1 MSPDPVPYD
10 PEAPD
15 PVTPDPVPYGSVA
28 PDPVVRNEVG
38 GTTTVHGPVVQAGRI
53 DTLTVAAAVPAI
65 LPGSPAPRLL
75 PAPARHFTDR
85 HDELARLTAL
95 LDGTDGADDAAGP
108 DGDPAP
114 RVVVLTGT
122 GGIGKS
128 ATALHFA
135 ARLRDRY
142 DGGQLH
148 ADLRG
153 DATATAA
160 APSTVLVRFLR
171 ALGVAPPYLPAD
183 EQEQIDWYRTL
194 TADRRMLTVLDNAHS
209 AAQVLP
215 LLPTGPGSL
224 TLVTSRRRLD
234 GLTREVGARVIQLP
248 PLGPADAALLLT
260 RLSGREAPHPAEADA
275 VARRCGGLPL
285 ALCMAG
291 ERLAVRTHLTWQQ
304 LEQDMATAAAPSD
317 EPGADASGID
327 PGTDPVTAAA
337 DTSYDDLT
345 PGAARLY
352 RLGGLR
358 PWPALTAPAAAV
370 LAEVPEPEAA
380 VLLDELAAIHLLEE
394 HAAGRYR
401 HHDLLR
407 AHAERRALRVDGHAR
422 AAAAVGRLLRHH
434 LAEAA
439 AADARVMPGRWH
451 LGPAYD
457 RLPPDPRTAEQAADW
472 LLAERENLVE
482 AVRTAD
488 EYGLDDLTWQLCE
501 ALWSLFLRNGH
512 HQDWLATHRLG
523 VRAAARC
530 PATPE
535 AEGRM
540 HAQLGFA
547 LKGLGRLDEA
557 EQAFTAAAE
566 ADRRCGHRRG
576 EATAVESLGLVR
588 LEQRRYEEAEACFVA
603 AEALTDDPRARALLA
618 HHRGRALSGRGEHD
632 QAAATLERAGRLM
645 AELPVPDT
653 YNQARVLTSLGQ
665 AALAAG
671 DRERAARVLA
681 EAAERM
687 RQEKA
692 PVQDADIAELRA
704 RAAATPGDRRAF
716 LTEAVELHER
726 LGSPRAAALRAELGT
741 DSDSTT

>member
-1 MSPDPVPYD
+1 MNPS
-10 PEAPD
+10 
-15 PVTPDPVPYGSVA
+15 
-28 PDPVVRNEVG
+28 VRNEVTG
-38 GTTTVHGPVVQAGRI
+38 AVHGTVVQAQHIGA
-53 DTLTVAAAVPAI
+53 LTVEQAVVPAI
-65 LPGSPAPRLL
+65 LPGSPPPRLL

-85 HDELARLTAL
+85 HDELERLLAL
-95 LDGTDGADDAAGP
+95 LDD
-108 DGDPAP
+108 DPAP

-153 DATATAA
+153 DATATAVT
-160 APSTVLVRFLR
+160 PSTVLVRFLR

-183 EQEQIDWYRTL
+183 EQEQTDWFRTL
-194 TADRRMLTVLDNAHS
+194 TADRRLLTVLDNAHS

-234 GLTREVGARVIQLP
+234 GLTREVGAHRIALP

-260 RLSGREAPHPAEADA
+260 RLSGRDDPRSADGAEA

-291 ERLAVRTHLTWQQ
+291 ERLAVRTHLTWRQ
-304 LEQDMATAAAPSD
+304 LERDMASAAAPGPD
-317 EPGADASGID
+317 DLGGPGESGD
-327 PGTDPVTAAA
+327 PGHDPVTAAA
-337 DTSYDDLT
+337 DTSYDDLG
-345 PGAARLY
+345 PDAARLY
-352 RLGGLR
+352 RLAGLR
-358 PWPALTAPAAAV
+358 PWPGLTAPAAAALV
-370 LAEVPEPEAA
+370 QVSEPEAA
-380 VLLDELAAIHLLEE
+380 ALLDELAAIHLVEE
-394 HAAGRYR
+394 YAPGRYR
-401 HHDLLR
+401 QHDLLR

-422 AAAAVGRLLRHH
+422 SAAAVGRLLRHH
-434 LAEAA
+434 LAAA
-439 AADARVMPGRWH
+439 VAADATVMPGRWH
-451 LGPAYD
+451 LGPAYVRPARD
-457 RLPPDPRTAEQAADW
+457 RATDPAPATGSAESTGSAEATGFDTATGSDEDRRRAAAAW
-472 LLAERENLVE
+472 QLAERENLVE

-501 ALWSLFLRNGH
+501 ALWSLFLRQGF
-512 HQDWLATHRLG
+512 HQDWLTTHRLG

-530 PATPE
+530 PDVPE

-547 LKGLGRLDEA
+547 LLGLGRHGEA
-557 EQAFTAAAE
+557 EEAFVSAAE

-588 LEQRRYEEAEACFVA
+588 LAQGRPEEAAECFRA
-603 AEALTDDPRARALLA
+603 ARELTEDPRARALLE
-618 HHRGRALSGRGEHD
+618 HHLGRALSGQGRHEE
-632 QAAATLERAGRLM
+632 AAATLERAARLL

-671 DRERAARVLA
+671 NRGRAAAILA

-687 RQEKA
+687 AREQA

-704 RAAATPGDRRAF
+704 RAAAAPEERRRF
-716 LTEAVELHER
+716 LTEAIERYER
-726 LGSPRAAALRAELGT
+726 LGAPRAAALRAERDALG
-741 DSDSTT
+741 S

>member
-1 MSPDPVPYD
+1 MNPDP
-10 PEAPD
+10 A
-15 PVTPDPVPYGSVA
+15 
-28 PDPVVRNEVG
+28 VRNEVG
-38 GTTTVHGPVVQAGRI
+38 GTVHGTVVQAQHIG
-53 DTLTVAAAVPAI
+53 TLTLQEAVVPA
-65 LPGSPAPRLL
+65 LVPGAPTPRLL

-85 HDELARLTAL
+85 RTELDRLSAL
-95 LDGTDGADDAAGP
+95 LDADD
-108 DGDPAP
+108 DPAP

-135 ARLRDRY
+135 ARLKDRY

-171 ALGVAPPYLPAD
+171 ALGVAPPYVPAD
-183 EQEQIDWYRTL
+183 EQEQIDWFRTL
-194 TADRRMLTVLDNAHS
+194 TAGRRLLTVLDNAHS
-209 AAQVLP
+209 VAQVLP

-224 TLVTSRRRLD
+224 TLVTSRRRLS
-234 GLTREVGARVIQLP
+234 GLRSAAGAHHLALP

-260 RLSGREAPHPAEADA
+260 RLAGRAPGTDSDSDGAAA

-304 LEQDMATAAAPSD
+304 LEHDVASAAAHDRPD
-317 EPGADASGID
+317 GQDGPGR
-327 PGTDPVTAAA
+327 DPVTATA
-337 DTSYDDLT
+337 DTSYGDLT
-345 PGAARLY
+345 PDAARLY

-358 PWPALTAPAAAV
+358 PWAGLTAPAAAALV
-370 LAEVPEPEAA
+370 DLPEERAA
-380 VLLDELAAIHLLEE
+380 ALLEE
-394 HAAGRYR
+394 LASIHLVEESAPGRYR
-401 HHDLLR
+401 YHDLLR
-407 AHAERRALRVDGHAR
+407 THAERRALKEDGPAR
-422 AAAAVGRLLRHH
+422 SAAAVGRLLRHH
-434 LAEAA
+434 LAAAA
-439 AADARVMPGRWH
+439 AADARLMPGRWR
-451 LGPAYD
+451 LGPAYT
-457 RLPPDPRTAEQAADW
+457 RVPEGPGTPGEATDW
-472 LLAERENLVE
+472 QLAERENLVE

-501 ALWSLFLRNGH
+501 ALWSLFLRQGF

-523 VRAAARC
+523 VHAAARC
-530 PATPE
+530 PGTPE

-547 LKGLGRLDEA
+547 LLGLGRHDEA
-557 EQAFTAAAE
+557 EAAFTSAAD

-588 LEQRRYEEAEACFVA
+588 LAQGRYAEAAHSFRA
-603 AEALTDDPRARALLA
+603 AQGLADDPRARALLE
-618 HHRGRALSGRGEHD
+618 HHLGRALSGRGRHAE
-632 QAAATLERAGRLM
+632 AAATLERARDLM
-645 AELPVPDT
+645 SALPDP
-653 YNQARVLTSLGQ
+653 YNEARVLTSLGE

-671 DRERAARVLA
+671 DRDSAAARLA

-687 RQEKA
+687 AHERA
-692 PVQDADIAELRA
+692 PVQEAAIAALRA
-704 RAAATPGDRRAF
+704 RAAATPEERRRF
-716 LTEAVELHER
+716 LTEAIERYER
-726 LGSPRAAALRAELGT
+726 LGSPAAAALREQRDAQG
-741 DSDSTT
+741 

>member
-1 MSPDPVPYD
+1 M
-10 PEAPD
+10 
-15 PVTPDPVPYGSVA
+15 TPDPVPY
-28 PDPVVRNEVG
+28 DPVVRNEVG
-38 GTTTVHGPVVQAGRI
+38 GTATVHGPVVQAGRI
-53 DTLTVAAAVPAI
+53 EHLTVAAAVPAI

-75 PAPARHFTDR
+75 PPAARHFTDR

-95 LDGTDGADDAAGP
+95 LDGADGADGT
-108 DGDPAP
+108 DGTESDPAP

-153 DATATAA
+153 DATATATT
-160 APSTVLVRFLR
+160 PSTVLVRFLR

-194 TADRRMLTVLDNAHS
+194 TADRRLLTVLDNAHS

-234 GLTREVGARVIQLP
+234 GLTREVGARMIQLP

-260 RLSGREAPHPAEADA
+260 RLSGREAPQPAEAEA

-304 LEQDMATAAAPSD
+304 LERDMATAAAPSD
-317 EPGADASGID
+317 E

-358 PWPALTAPAAAV
+358 PWPALTAPAAAA

-380 VLLDELAAIHLLEE
+380 ALLDELAAVHLLEE

-401 HHDLLR
+401 YHALLR
-407 AHAERRALRVDGHAR
+407 VHAERHALRVDGHGR
-422 AAAAVGRLLRHH
+422 TAAAVGRLLRHH
-434 LAEAA
+434 LAAAA

-457 RLPPDPRTAEQAADW
+457 RLPPDPRTAEQATDW

-501 ALWSLFLRNGH
+501 ALWSLFLRHGF

-588 LEQRRYEEAEACFVA
+588 LEQGRYEEAEACFLA
-603 AEALTDDPRARALLA
+603 AETLTDDPRARALLA
-618 HHRGRALSGRGEHD
+618 HHRGRALSGRGEHAR
-632 QAAATLERAGRLM
+632 AAATLEQAGRLM

-671 DRERAARVLA
+671 DRERAAHVLA

-692 PVQDADIAELRA
+692 PVQDAAIAELRA
-704 RAAATPGDRRAF
+704 RAAATIAERRAF
-716 LTEAVELHER
+716 LTEAADLHER
-726 LGSPRAAALRAELGT
+726 LGSPHAAALRAEL
-741 DSDSTT
+741 DA

>member
-1 MSPDPVPYD
+1 MSP
-10 PEAPD
+10 
-15 PVTPDPVPYGSVA
+15 G
-28 PDPVVRNEVG
+28 PVVRNEIG
-38 GTTTVHGPVVQAGRI
+38 GTATVHGPVVQAGRI

-75 PAPARHFTDR
+75 PAPAPHFTDQ

-95 LDGTDGADDAAGP
+95 LDGADGTLEE
-108 DGDPAP
+108 DPAP

-142 DGGQLH
+142 GGGQLH

-160 APSTVLVRFLR
+160 TPSTVLVRFLR

-234 GLTREVGARVIQLP
+234 GLTREAGARVIQLP

-260 RLSGREAPHPAEADA
+260 RLSGREAPHPAAAEA

-317 EPGADASGID
+317 EPGNDGTDSLT
-327 PGTDPVTAAA
+327 TDPVTAAA

-358 PWPALTAPAAAV
+358 PWPALTAPAAAA
-370 LAEVPEPEAA
+370 LTEVTEPEAA
-380 VLLDELAAIHLLEE
+380 DLLDELAAIHLLEE

-407 AHAERRALRVDGHAR
+407 VHAERRALRVDGHPR

-434 LAEAA
+434 LAAAA

-457 RLPPDPRTAEQAADW
+457 RLPPDPRTAEQATDW

-501 ALWSLFLRNGH
+501 ALWSLFLRHGF

-530 PATPE
+530 PAVPE

-588 LEQRRYEEAEACFVA
+588 LEQRRYEEAEACFLA

-618 HHRGRALSGRGEHD
+618 HHRGRALSGRGEHAR
-632 QAAATLERAGRLM
+632 AAATLEQAGRLM
-645 AELPVPDT
+645 TELPVPDT

-671 DRERAARVLA
+671 DRERAADVLA
-681 EAAERM
+681 EAAGRM

-692 PVQDADIAELRA
+692 PVQDAALAELRA
-704 RAAATPGDRRAF
+704 RAAATPDERRVF
-716 LTEAVELHER
+716 LTEAAGLHER
-726 LGSPRAAALRAELGT
+726 LGSPRAAALRAELAAT
-741 DSDSTT
+741 DTTDASDA